1 MFELDFNEVKDATGQ
16 SLSLDDRR
24 FMAKVTEGIHHH
36 PDSHYELPLPLRDES
51 LALPNNKK
59 LEFHRLQHL
68 KLRFSRD
75 EKYKKEYTAFMNDMI
90 KKGYAEKI
98 SSLEETRQD
107 GRIWYLPHHGVYHP
121 QKRDKIRVV
130 FDGSAEYKGEALNKH
145 LENVRECW
153 LRWREELHL
162 LENLAVPRC
171 FKPEDFGTV
180 RSVCGYLPSLIL

>member
-1 MFELDFNEVKDATGQ
+1 
-16 SLSLDDRR
+16 
-24 FMAKVTEGIHHH
+24 
-36 PDSHYELPLPLRDES
+36 
-51 LALPNNKK
+51 
-59 LEFHRLQHL
+59 
-68 KLRFSRD
+68 
-75 EKYKKEYTAFMNDMI
+75 MNDMI

-130 FDGSAEYKGEALNKH
+130 FDASAEYKGEALNKH

-171 FKPEDFGTV
+171 FKPEDFGAV
-180 RSVCGYLPSLIL
+180 RSVFGYLPSLIL